1 MKTKFIFSV
10 VLLMII
16 SWSCSNN
23 VEFTEAF
30 KKQAAGKYLYTQDE
44 TMEVYFDD
52 DKLALK
58 WRGADDVK
66 PVVTDENTIFIA
78 DMYKKLR
85 FVEHPE
91 TKAFYLATVDPDNEE
106 KVTYD
111 YIKVADSF
119 KTPSEYLKDKN
130 FEMAL
135 EGYANI
141 RAQDSNSNLVE
152 EYRFNRLGYRYI
164 RDGDYDNAIAVFK
177 MNTELFPTSSN
188 VYDSLADAYKRSG
201 DSAQAYFFYK
211 KTLELDSGNERAKAF
226 IKNYNPQ
233 GE

>member
-1 MKTKFIFSV
+1 MN
-10 VLLMII
+10 
-16 SWSCSNN
+16 WSCSNK

-30 KKQAAGKYLYTQDE
+30 KKQATGKYLYTQDE
-44 TMEVYFDD
+44 TMEVYFED
-52 DKLALK
+52 DKLSLK
-58 WRGADDVK
+58 WRGADVK

-91 TKAFYLATVDPDNEE
+91 TKAFYLATVDPDNDE

-130 FEMAL
+130 FEKAL
-135 EGYANI
+135 EGFANM

-152 EYRFNRLGYRYI
+152 EHRFNRLGYRYI
-164 RDGDYDNAIAVFK
+164 RDEDYENAIAVFK
-177 MNTELFPTSSN
+177 MNTQLFPTSSN

-201 DSAQAYFFYK
+201 DSAQAFTFYK
-211 KTLELDSGNERAKAF
+211 KALELDSGNERAKKF
-226 IKNYNPQ
+226 ISAYKKDNN
-233 GE
+233 